1 MNFIRQRPAIANV
14 TRLVIRK
21 IQTNGSLRSDVHGDV
36 WYGPER
42 AAGREIVGYGFGN
55 LEYFD
60 RLDHPYPAL
69 RFRKEDDTIRSLRIK
84 EKGDWSLLSVEE
96 KHALYR
102 ASFRMS
108 FAEMVAPSGHWKVV
122 AGFTMILIT
131 LGLWFV
137 AFLKTFIFGPLPP
150 SFSDE
155 SKELQLQRMI
165 DTYSEPITGYASKWD
180 YEKNQWKA

>member
-1 MNFIRQRPAIANV
+1 MNFARQKPIISNV
-14 TRLVIRK
+14 MRLMVRR
-21 IQTNGSLRSDVHGDV
+21 IQTNGCLRSEGHGDV
-36 WYGPER
+36 WYAPER
-42 AAGREIVGYGFGN
+42 AAGREMVGYGFGD

-84 EKGDWSLLSVEE
+84 EKGDWSLLTMEE

-108 FAEMVAPSGHWKVV
+108 FAEMVAPSGHWKAV
-122 AGFTMILIT
+122 AGLTMIIAT
-131 LGLWFV
+131 VALWFV
-137 AFLKTFIFGPLPP
+137 AFLKVFVFAPYPP
-150 SFSDE
+150 SFSEE

-165 DTYSEPITGYASKWD
+165 DLYAEPITGYSSKWD
-180 YEKNQWKA
+180 YENNRWKA